1 MSYDLAEILDQA
13 VTRLRDGEER
23 ESVLAAFPSHAP
35 ALAPLLESAA
45 AFAYLQPVTLP
56 HRTELAAD
64 RRVFLEQAAQWR
76 RQVEL
81 RNRAVSASPLARL
94 KAWTLE
100 RLRWPLTARTEENR
114 RMYALL
120 AKVLVI
126 AALGLG
132 AAGGTVAA
140 AAGSLPDSA
149 LYPLKIGI
157 EEARLSL
164 ANDPAAEAELAMS
177 FVQERVREMK
187 ELALKGEVPDEPL
200 MTRFHLQLQTSLQ
213 QAAQVDDDDA
223 LNGLLQRTR
232 QQLRAQEN
240 ELAQTQAQM
249 REQVREQAREQLRL
263 AEQALAQARAEVEAG
278 LAEPALY
285 RWRHTDARPEDA
297 PEQPEVLPPP
307 DVRYEEPQQ
316 GPAGDA
322 PGPQV
327 GPDGAPV
334 RNQQDYGPSDNRP
347 EDLDA
352 PLREREE
359 NGPPADAPAGPG
371 TPAQNQ
377 QQNGA
382 PASEPA
388 KKQNQQR
395 SPSSELLPPALSAVR
410 TQEQAGPL
418 AAPPYDYGLQSMLQL
433 QAGPPDEYPEPA
445 FTQTMEQNGS
455 LPEAG
460 EE

>member
-1 MSYDLAEILDQA
+1 
-13 VTRLRDGEER
+13 
-23 ESVLAAFPSHAP
+23 
-35 ALAPLLESAA
+35 
-45 AFAYLQPVTLP
+45 
-56 HRTELAAD
+56 
-64 RRVFLEQAAQWR
+64 
-76 RQVEL
+76 
-81 RNRAVSASPLARL
+81 
-94 KAWTLE
+94 
-100 RLRWPLTARTEENR
+100 
-114 RMYALL
+114 MYALL
-120 AKVLVI
+120 AKILVI

-164 ANDPAAEAELAMS
+164 ASDPAAGAELAMS

-200 MTRFHLQLQTSLQ
+200 MARFHLQLQTSLQ
-213 QAAQVDDDDA
+213 QAAQVDDDGA
-223 LNGLLQRTR
+223 LNSLLQRTR

-240 ELAQTQAQM
+240 ELAQTQPH
-249 REQVREQAREQLRL
+249 VREQAREQLRL
-263 AEQALAQARAEVEAG
+263 AEQALAQAREEVEIG
-278 LAEPALY
+278 LDEPAVY
-285 RWRHTDARPEDA
+285 RWRNTHARPEDA

-307 DVRYEEPQQ
+307 DVRYEESQQ

-327 GPDGAPV
+327 GSDGAPV
-334 RNQQDYGPSDNRP
+334 RNQEDYGPSDNRP
-347 EDLDA
+347 EDLDD
-352 PLREREE
+352 PVRQREE
-359 NGPPADAPAGPG
+359 NGPPADAPAGAG
-371 TPAQNQ
+371 TPQNQ

-382 PASEPA
+382 PAGEPA
-388 KKQNQQR
+388 KKQNQQMG
-395 SPSSELLPPALSAVR
+395 PSSELLLPALPAAR

-433 QAGPPDEYPEPA
+433 QTGPPEEYPEPA

-460 EE
+460 GE